1 VIVSLKGKILKKT
14 KGELVVECSGI
25 GYQVF
30 ITKKLSE
37 NIPESADE
45 ITILT
50 YLDVKENSLV
60 LYGFFD
66 EKEREIFKLLCTVSG
81 ISAKSAH
88 NILMHAGFEE
98 IIGLI
103 MGRKENITMKIPGI
117 GAKKIEIISTTLK
130 DKILKLHSDVMD
142 EVQSIPSLASNE
154 QTRLEALT
162 ALMTLGY
169 TRAEGE
175 RLIREVLKYVNASEL
190 TTEELIKKSLE
201 LTSK

>member
-1 VIVSLKGKILKKT
+1 MIVSIKGKILKKT
-14 KGELVVECSGI
+14 NRELILECSGM

-37 NIPESADE
+37 NIPESAAE
-45 ITILT
+45 INILT
-50 YLDVKENSLV
+50 YLDVKENALV

-66 EKEREIFKLLCTVSG
+66 EKEREIFKLLCTVNG

-88 NILMHAGFEE
+88 NILLHAGFEE
-98 IIGLI
+98 IIALI
-103 MGRKENITMKIPGI
+103 MGRKTNMNMKIPGI

-130 DKILKLHSDVMD
+130 DKILKLHPDDMAD
-142 EVQSIPSLASNE
+142 MHTLPELASSE
-154 QTRLEALT
+154 QTRFEALT

-175 RLIREVLKYVNASEL
+175 RLIREVIKNASASEL

-201 LTSK
+201 LTS